1 MIKQVLSDDIIKQY
15 LPILTA
21 CPLFNTLGIPELTSY
36 LHNAK
41 VIINNYKKE
50 RLYRYFRRS
59 YGRNWRYLGRQ
70 CSSYA

>member
-21 CPLFNTLGIPELTSY
+21 CPLFNTLGIPVLTSY

-41 VIINNYKKE
+41 VIIKN
-50 RLYRYFRRS
+50 
-59 YGRNWRYLGRQ
+59 
-70 CSSYA
+70 